1 MVAVAGAIAGICTA
15 AEALG
20 TTATRPTMTA
30 MATGRASD
38 CTSVVVTGMGIATI
52 GTIIATTAKRA

>member
-20 TTATRPTMTA
+20 TTATRRTMTA
-30 MATGRASD
+30 MATARASD
-38 CTSVVVTGMGIATI
+38 CISVVTGMGIATI
-52 GTIIATTAKRA
+52 GTIIATTARVVR